1 MRKVYTWS
9 LVLVFCALLSGC
21 GTDLERSAEPLVTQI
36 IQEQFGGTAEC
47 VDVTLGNEFATDKYR
62 AKAKLDNGEE
72 LDILIHDMGATI
84 EVLIPPQ

>member
-1 MRKVYTWS
+1 MRKICTWS

-21 GTDLERSAEPLVTQI
+21 GTDLESSAEPLVTQI
-36 IQEQFGGTAEC
+36 IQQQFGGTAEC

-72 LDILIHDMGATI
+72 LDIVIHDMGDTL